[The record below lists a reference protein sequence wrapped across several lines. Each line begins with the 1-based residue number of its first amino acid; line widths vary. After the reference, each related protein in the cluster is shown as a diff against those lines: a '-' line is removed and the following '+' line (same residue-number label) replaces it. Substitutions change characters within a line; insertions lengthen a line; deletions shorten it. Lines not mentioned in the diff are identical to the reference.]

1 MDWCLFPADSL
12 VAMSPEVIGWVAS
25 VVFLCRLL
33 PQPIR
38 LARTGVPD
46 GVSPLAT
53 MNAALSDIGWLL
65 YGLSAGLA
73 PVWVVALLALPPGIW
88 TIVLLRQR
96 ITRRDVVGASVWL
109 AIILLAWLSGGLVA
123 LLGMSV
129 LVNQGPQVWAALRS
143 NDLDGIA
150 TTTWYIALVDASL
163 WGGYG
168 VVSGDVALMSY
179 GVVLFASASVIL
191 GRVWW
196 TRRLEPVLAPAT

>member
-1 MDWCLFPADSL
+1 
-12 VAMSPEVIGWVAS
+12 MSPEVIGWVAS
-25 VVFLCRLL
+25 AVFLCRLL

-46 GVSPLAT
+46 GVSPLAM
-53 MNAALSDIGWLL
+53 MNAALSDIGWVL

-88 TIVLLRQR
+88 TIVLLRTR
-96 ITRRDVVGASVWL
+96 ITRRDVLGASAWL
-109 AIILLAWLSGGLVA
+109 AVIVIAWATGGLVA

-129 LVNQGPQVWAALRS
+129 LVNQGPQVWAAVRS
-143 NDLDGIA
+143 NELDGIA
-150 TTTWYIALVDASL
+150 TTTWFIALADASL

-168 VVSGDVALMSY
+168 VASGDVALMSY

-196 TRRLEPVLAPAT
+196 TRRLELALAPAT